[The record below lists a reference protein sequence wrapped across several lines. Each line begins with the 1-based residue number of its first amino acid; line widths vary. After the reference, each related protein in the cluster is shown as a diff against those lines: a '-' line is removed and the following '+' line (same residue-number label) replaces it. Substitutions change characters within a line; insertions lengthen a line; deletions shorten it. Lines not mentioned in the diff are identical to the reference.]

1 MVILMTGKE
10 LAATIKSEASRK
22 VAELKKLGI
31 IPSLALLL
39 LGDNADSKRYVEL
52 KAKQCR
58 EVGAIANVH
67 HLDSKV
73 SASELK
79 VYIKKLN
86 NDKSVHG
93 ILIQFPI
100 PKRLED
106 VIDSI
111 VVEKDVDGLTSASL
125 GRIVQGREGY
135 APAGAEAIIEILR
148 NYRIDMKNK
157 HAVVIG
163 ASNILGKPL
172 VSILA
177 NSGANV
183 TLLPSHRDMAKY
195 TKNADIVIVDVGRA
209 RCLTANMLSK
219 GSIIMDAGNNYIN
232 GKLIGDVDFE
242 NVKKIA
248 HAITPVPGGVGPIL
262 VAILIR
268 NIVKAALKRTN

>member
-1 MVILMTGKE
+1 MVVLLGGKE
-10 LAATIKSEASRK
+10 LATTIKSEASSK

-31 IPSLALLL
+31 VPSLALVLV
-39 LGDNADSKRYVEL
+39 GNKADSKRYVEL

-100 PKRLED
+100 AKRLED
-106 VIDSI
+106 AIDLI
-111 VVEKDVDGLTSASL
+111 AVKKDVDGLTSASL
-125 GRIVQGREGY
+125 GRIMQGREGY
-135 APAGAEAIIEILR
+135 VPAGAEAIIEILR
-148 NYRIDMKNK
+148 NYRIDVKNK
-157 HAVVIG
+157 YAVIIG

-219 GSIIMDAGNNYIN
+219 GSIIMDAGNNYID
-232 GKLIGDVDFE
+232 GKLVGDVDFE

-248 HAITPVPGGVGPIL
+248 HAITPVPGGVGPML
-262 VAILIR
+262 VAVLIR
-268 NIVKAALKRTN
+268 NLVKAALKRTN